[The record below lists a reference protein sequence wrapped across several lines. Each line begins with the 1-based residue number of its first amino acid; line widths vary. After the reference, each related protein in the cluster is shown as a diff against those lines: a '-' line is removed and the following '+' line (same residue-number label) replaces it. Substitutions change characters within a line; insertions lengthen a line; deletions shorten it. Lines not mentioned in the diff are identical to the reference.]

1 MRDGTGSWNGTE
13 TADSLRSSNPAFNKF
28 NNRMNLIIQGL
39 DVNNSDLRELAKLSH
54 ADGIERITGQAFR
67 LTNAVHCDAVPDYCA
82 QAELDFAFVDA
93 DKKLADFRLIAMDM
107 DSTLLAIES
116 IDEIADMQQIKPQ
129 VAAITL
135 QTMRGE
141 ISFEESLTRRTALL
155 RGIHQDALQQVYDE
169 RVKLSPGAERMLQLA
184 KRSGLKTMVISGGF
198 TFFTERIKTK
208 LDFDYAAANVLEIE
222 NGRLTGKVVG
232 DIIGRQGK
240 AHVLRQVCEELGL
253 RREQVIAIGDGAND
267 LGMLA
272 EAGIG
277 IAYHAKPIVKQQA
290 TYSIDYVGL
299 DGVTN
304 LFT

>member
-1 MRDGTGSWNGTE
+1 
-13 TADSLRSSNPAFNKF
+13 
-28 NNRMNLIIQGL
+28 MNLIIQGL
-39 DVNNSDLRELAKLSH
+39 EINNSDLRELAKLSH
-54 ADGIERITGQAFR
+54 ADGIEQITRQASR
-67 LTNAVHCDAVPDYCA
+67 LTHAVHSDAIPDYCA
-82 QAELDFAFVDA
+82 EAELDFAFVDA
-93 DKKLADFRLIAMDM
+93 ATKLSDFKLIAMDM

-155 RGIHQDALQQVYDE
+155 RGLHQDALQQVYDE
-169 RVKLSPGAERMLQLA
+169 RVRLSPGAERMLQLV
-184 KRSGLKTMVISGGF
+184 KLSGLKTMVISGGF

-208 LDFDYAAANVLEIE
+208 LEFDYAMANVLEIE
-222 NGRLTGKVVG
+222 DDHLTGKVVG

-240 AHVLRQVCEELGL
+240 AHMLRQVCDELGL

-267 LGMLA
+267 LDMLA
-272 EAGIG
+272 EAGVG

-290 TYSIDYVGL
+290 TYSIDFVGL

-304 LFT
+304 LFA

>member
-1 MRDGTGSWNGTE
+1 
-13 TADSLRSSNPAFNKF
+13 
-28 NNRMNLIIQGL
+28 MNLIIQGL
-39 DVNNSDLRELAKLSH
+39 DVNNSDLRELAKLAH
-54 ADGIERITGQAFR
+54 ADAIERITGQAFR
-67 LTNAVHCDAVPDYCA
+67 LTNATHSDAVAEYCA
-82 QAELDFAFVDA
+82 QAELDFAFVNA
-93 DKKLADFRLIAMDM
+93 ATKLSGFKLIAMDM

-129 VAAITL
+129 VAAITV

-155 RGIHQDALQQVYDE
+155 RGVHQDDLQKVYDE

-184 KRSGLKTMVISGGF
+184 KQSGIKTMVISGGF

-208 LDFDYAAANVLEIE
+208 LQLDFAAANVLEIE
-222 NGRLTGKVVG
+222 NDRLTGKVVG
-232 DIIGRQGK
+232 EIIGREGK
-240 AHVLRQVCEELGL
+240 AQVLKQVCAELGI

-267 LGMLA
+267 LAMLA
-272 EAGIG
+272 EAGVG

-304 LFT
+304 LFA